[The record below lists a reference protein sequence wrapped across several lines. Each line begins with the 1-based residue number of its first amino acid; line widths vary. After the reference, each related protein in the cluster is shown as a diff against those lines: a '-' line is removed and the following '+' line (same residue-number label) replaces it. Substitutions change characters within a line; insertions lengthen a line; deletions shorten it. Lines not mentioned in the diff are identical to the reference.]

1 MTLMCGSGVNIIR
14 IKEMLVTLWVQR
26 GKEVLSGKRTVK
38 NISYLLPEF
47 TNFVFLIIIKAYFS
61 ADLFSEKDNISSK
74 LFILPLCLK
83 IININMKLYNSCKI
97 FNLKLCSSR
106 VNKN

>member
-14 IKEMLVTLWVQR
+14 RNEMLVTLWVQR

-38 NISYLLPEF
+38 HQLPSPRVHQF
-47 TNFVFLIIIKAYFS
+47 RLPGHHQAYFS

-83 IININMKLYNSCKI
+83 IIYINIKLYNSRKI
-97 FNLKLCSSR
+97 FNLK
-106 VNKN
+106 